1 MTFTVIGPG
10 IRDTIPSTK
19 LLRPQGLRETQKTE
33 PKKAIDD
40 QDPDQSN
47 QPNARKSTSAT
58 QAYKETNELFN
69 HKLGIT
75 ANEIMSHPVV
85 TLTPNNTIENI
96 LEEIENHAFRHFP
109 IVKAETQQLTGMI
122 SERDLL
128 RHLANAHTSGEKPV
142 APLLTTRLDLL
153 MSTHVLTASADTR
166 IHELARLFVAQRISA
181 IPIVEENTQVIG
193 IITHSDVLRTLI
205 EHNSLELW
213 A

>member
-10 IRDTIPSTK
+10 IRNTIPATN
-19 LLRPQGLRETQKTE
+19 LLRPQGLQETHKTE

-47 QPNARKSTSAT
+47 QPKPTSAT
-58 QAYKETNELFN
+58 QAYQETDELFS

-75 ANEIMSHPVV
+75 AEEIMSYPVV
-85 TLTPNNTIENI
+85 ALTSNHTIENA
-96 LEEIENHAFRHFP
+96 LEKLENHAFRHIP
-109 IVKAETQQLTGMI
+109 IIEAATQQLTGII

-128 RHLANAHTSGEKPV
+128 LYLAEAHTSSEEAV
-142 APLLTTRLDLL
+142 ATLATKLD
-153 MSTHVLTASADTR
+153 SFINKRVFTASADTR
-166 IHELARLFVAQRISA
+166 VDELARLLVAQRIGVM
-181 IPIVEENTQVIG
+181 PIVEESTQVIG
-193 IITHSDVLRTLI
+193 IITRSDILRTLV